1 MSGIFGSLACDFEL
15 CPPTLDPRPLPMK
28 TDELREKYLAFFET
42 KGHKRCPSD
51 VLVPTWDPSVLFTPA
66 GMNQF
71 KDHFLGKVKL
81 EFTRATTCQKCLRTG
96 DIDNVGRT
104 AYHHTFFEMLGNFSF
119 GDYFKRDAI
128 NWAWEFLTDKKWLGL
143 APGQLTVT
151 VYTDDDEA
159 AGIWAK
165 DIKLTP
171 ERIERCGEDENF
183 WPASAPSQGPD
194 GVCGPCSE
202 IYFHPEG
209 SKAVEIWNLVFT
221 QFNRVGNPPN
231 NLRPLPSKNI
241 DTGMGLERTAATLQ
255 GVPTNYHID
264 ILLPIVMAAAEVC
277 GTKYEYDSENGR
289 RLRRITDH
297 VRACT
302 FAVHENVYPGA
313 NKEKYVVKRLLRRAV
328 LDGHQ
333 MGMRDPFLH
342 KLVPKV
348 ADMMKRP
355 YPELSETVQ
364 RVSGVIEK
372 EEANFFGTIDAGLNH
387 IDRVFDEMRKD
398 NRVTVEGS
406 VAAELYQT
414 YGVPPE
420 LFESLAAEHN
430 LTFDWQGY
438 DAAMAQHGEVS
449 GKEKHTVMGAHGP
462 IDSLKRALHGSEFL
476 GYETT
481 EAEATIKGIIAGKA
495 PDDHLCDQMKEVGHK
510 NAVRVVLDRTPFYGE
525 SGGQVG
531 DTGKLVGDGFE
542 FVVTDTQKDGGLIVH
557 QGHLLRGVMR
567 EGAKVKAIVDESRRA
582 GIRRAHSATH
592 ILHYALQ
599 KTLGTHAQQ
608 QGSKVD
614 DDWLRFDFTNL
625 SPVTSEQLTAIQTDI
640 AERIS
645 AKEPVKWE
653 TLPLAE
659 ARQRGAMMLFG
670 EKYPDPVRMVS
681 MGSFSREL
689 CGGTHLTNTG
699 EVERFEIL
707 SEEGVSAGTRRI
719 TALTGARAAEHVEKT
734 TGALGEAAKLL
745 GVSAHDVAVAANE
758 LAARARELR
767 KQLTGGGGSVAAK
780 PQAAMKKAVDAGK
793 QGYEQVKL
801 ALAEVGRQLSVAALE
816 VPQRLAA
823 LKADVAAMEK
833 LLTERAAAG
842 PLSGERLLESAEEV
856 GGVTV
861 LVEELPGTD
870 PNLMRQLIDQVR
882 AKTKSSAV
890 LLATRQGDDKV
901 TLVAGISKDLQAKK
915 LSAGDWIRPVA
926 GAVGGGGG
934 GRPDMA
940 QAGGKEPAKLP
951 EALQIAKD
959 TIRKM
964 LGA

>member
-1 MSGIFGSLACDFEL
+1 
-15 CPPTLDPRPLPMK
+15 MK
-28 TDELREKYLAFFET
+28 TDELREKYLAFFES

-143 APGQLTVT
+143 PAERLTGT
-151 VYTDDDEA
+151 VDTDDDEG
-159 AGIWAK
+159 AGIWGK
-165 DIKLTP
+165 DVGLTVD
-171 ERIERCGEDENF
+171 RIERCGEDENF

-209 SKAVEIWNLVFT
+209 SKSVEIWNLVFT
-221 QFNRVGNPPN
+221 QFNRVGDPPN

-264 ILLPIVMAAAEVC
+264 ILMPIVLAAAEVC
-277 GTKYEYDSENGR
+277 GTKYEYESENGR

-333 MGMRDPFLH
+333 MGMTEPFLH
-342 KLVPKV
+342 KLVPIV
-348 ADMMKRP
+348 AEMMKRP
-355 YPELSETVQ
+355 YPELQETIK

-372 EEANFFGTIDAGLNH
+372 EEANFFGTIDDGLKRIEH
-387 IDRVFDEMRKD
+387 VFGEMRRD
-398 NRVTVEGS
+398 NRTTVDGN

-420 LFESLAAEHN
+420 LFESLASEQN

-438 DAAMAQHGEVS
+438 ERAMEEHGEVS
-449 GKEKHTVMGAHGP
+449 GKVKHDVMDARGP
-462 IDSLKRALHGSEFL
+462 IDSLKQALHSTEFL
-476 GYETT
+476 GYEKL
-481 EAEATIKGIIAGKA
+481 EADATVKGIVAGLA
-495 PDDHLCDQMKEVGHK
+495 PHDHLCAKIQEVGHE

-531 DTGKLVGDGFE
+531 DTGKLMGDGFE
-542 FVVTDTQKDGGLIVH
+542 FNVIDTQKDGGLIIH
-557 QGHLLRGVMR
+557 KGHLRKGVMR
-567 EGAKVKAIVDESRRA
+567 EGAKVRAVVDAERRA
-582 GIRRAHSATH
+582 AIRRAHSATH
-592 ILHYALQ
+592 ILHYALH
-599 KTLGTHAQQ
+599 KNLGSHAQQ

-614 DDWLRFDFTNL
+614 EDWLRFDFTNL
-625 SPVTSEQLTAIQTDI
+625 SPVTGEQLSSIHADV
-640 AERIS
+640 AERV
-645 AKEPVKWE
+645 ATAEEVRWD

-659 ARQRGAMMLFG
+659 ARKEGAMMLFG

-681 MGSFSREL
+681 MGSFSKEL
-689 CGGTHLTNTG
+689 CGGTHLTNTR
-699 EVERFEIL
+699 EVEQFEIL

-719 TALTGARAAEHVEKT
+719 TALTGKKAGEHVRQIE
-734 TGALGEAAKLL
+734 AAVAEAAKLL
-745 GVSAHDVAVAANE
+745 GVSAMEVAEAAAG
-758 LAARARELR
+758 LTAHVRELR
-767 KQLTGGGGSVAAK
+767 KQLSGGGGASSAK
-780 PQAAMKKAVDAGK
+780 PQMKGGSSREKGK
-793 QGYEQVKL
+793 PPYEQLKQVL
-801 ALAEVGRQLSVAALE
+801 SEAGRQLSVAPLA
-816 VPQRLAA
+816 VPQRIAA
-823 LKADVAAMEK
+823 LQAEVASLEK
-833 LLTERAAAG
+833 QLAEREAAG
-842 PLSGERLLESAEEV
+842 PLSGETLLASAEQV
-856 GGVTV
+856 DGVTV
-861 LVEELPGTD
+861 VVTEVPGVEG
-870 PNLMRQLIDQVR
+870 NLMRQLIDQVR
-882 AKTKSSAV
+882 GKSSSSAV
-890 LLATRQGDDKV
+890 LLASRQGDDKV
-901 TLVAGISKDLQAKK
+901 TLVAGISKDLQARK
-915 LSAGDWIRPVA
+915 LSAGEWIRPVA
-926 GAVGGGGG
+926 AAVGGGGG
-934 GRPDMA
+934 GRADMA

-951 EALQIAKD
+951 EALQIANKK
-959 TIRKM
+959 IREM
-964 LGA
+964 LGG

>member
-1 MSGIFGSLACDFEL
+1 
-15 CPPTLDPRPLPMK
+15 MK

-42 KGHKRCPSD
+42 KGHKRVASD

-143 APGQLTVT
+143 NPGQLTVT
-151 VYTDDDEA
+151 VYKDDDEA
-159 AGIWAK
+159 AGIWQK
-165 DIKLTP
+165 DIGLATN
-171 ERIERCGEDENF
+171 RIERCEEDENF

-209 SKAVEIWNLVFT
+209 SKSVEIWNLVFT
-221 QFNRVGNPPN
+221 QFNRVGDPPN

-264 ILLPIVMAAAEVC
+264 ILLPIVEAAAEVC
-277 GTKYEYDSENGR
+277 GTKYEYESDNGR

-297 VRACT
+297 IRACT

-333 MGMRDPFLH
+333 MGMREPFLH
-342 KLVPKV
+342 KLVPIV
-348 ADMMKRP
+348 AEMMARP
-355 YPELSETVQ
+355 YPELGETVK
-364 RVSGVIEK
+364 RVSSVIEK
-372 EEANFFGTIDAGLNH
+372 EEANFLGTIDAGLDH
-387 IDRVFDEMRKD
+387 IRRVFDDMRRE
-398 NRVTVEGS
+398 NRVTVEGG

-430 LTFDWQGY
+430 LAFDWQGY
-438 DAAMAQHGEVS
+438 EHAMEAHGEVS
-449 GKEKHTVMGAHGP
+449 GKVQHAVMGARGP
-462 IDSLKRALHGSEFL
+462 IDSLKQALHGSEFM
-476 GYETT
+476 GYDTI
-481 EAEATIKGIIAGKA
+481 EAEATIKGIVAGVA
-495 PDDHLCDQMKEVGHK
+495 PNDHLCDKMSEVGHK
-510 NAVRVVLDRTPFYGE
+510 DPVRVVLDRSPFYGE

-542 FVVTDTQKDGGLIVH
+542 FNVIDTQKDGGLIIH
-557 QGHLLRGVMR
+557 IGHLTKGVMR
-567 EGAKVKAIVDESRRA
+567 EGAKVKAVVDEKRRA

-599 KTLGTHAQQ
+599 KNLGSHAQQ

-614 DDWLRFDFTNL
+614 EDWLRFDFTNL
-625 SPVTSEQLTAIQTDI
+625 SPVSGEQLAAITTDVAARVKA
-640 AERIS
+640 AET
-645 AKEPVKWE
+645 VKWE
-653 TLPLAE
+653 TLPLAT
-659 ARQRGAMMLFG
+659 ARQQGAMMLFG

-681 MGSFSREL
+681 MGSFSKEL
-689 CGGTHLTNTG
+689 CGGTHLTNT
-699 EVERFEIL
+699 EQVEHFEIL

-719 TALTGARAAEHVEKT
+719 TALTGARATEHVKQIESAAT
-734 TGALGEAAKLL
+734 SVAKLL
-745 GVSAHDVAVAANE
+745 GVGVEELGNAVAAI
-758 LAARARELR
+758 ATRAKDLR
-767 KQLTGGGGSVAAK
+767 KQLSSGGASEAK
-780 PQAAMKKAVDAGK
+780 PQTVKKSSSSGSNVSFEKIK
-793 QGYEQVKL
+793 QSLSEI
-801 ALAEVGRQLSVAALE
+801 GRQLSVSMLA
-816 VPQRLAA
+816 VPQRVEA
-823 LKADVAAMEK
+823 LKAEVATLEK
-833 LLTERAAAG
+833 QLSERAAAG
-842 PLSGERLLESAEEV
+842 PLNGDRLLESAEQV
-856 GGVTV
+856 GGTTV
-861 LVEELPGTD
+861 VVVEVPGVEG
-870 PNLMRQLIDQVR
+870 NLMRQLIDQVR
-882 AKTKSSAV
+882 GKTESSAV
-890 LLATRQGDDKV
+890 LLASRQGDDKL

-915 LSAGDWIRPVA
+915 LSAGEWIRPVA
-926 GAVGGGGG
+926 AVVGGGGG
-934 GRPDMA
+934 GRPDLA

-964 LGA
+964 LVGQASA